1 LIPILAIYLAPSRE
15 SIVVKAFDSNLSI
28 KCANPYGDGYCIVS
42 KLDGWEKEVDKKHIS
57 FKYGVI
63 LTGIERCYNIK
74 NKSKNNM

>member
-1 LIPILAIYLAPSRE
+1 MM
-15 SIVVKAFDSNLSI
+15 SN
-28 KCANPYGDGYCIVS
+28 ANPYGDGYCIVS

-63 LTGIERCYNIK
+63 LTEIERCYNIK